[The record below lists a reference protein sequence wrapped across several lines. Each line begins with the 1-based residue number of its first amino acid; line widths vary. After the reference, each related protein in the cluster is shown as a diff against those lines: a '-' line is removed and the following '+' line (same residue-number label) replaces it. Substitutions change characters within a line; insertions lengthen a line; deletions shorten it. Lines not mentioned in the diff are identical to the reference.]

1 MNVPVQLTI
10 VSMEH
15 MILQIKMDRTIAR
28 ASLVTVETDGRN
40 SCFLASKQMKSGKTS
55 NKAWSLENLEV
66 ISELILVFT
75 LSIKETISCL
85 NGEQKPAKPSGH
97 YVLSRNW
104 QMVSFSWFGKV

>member
-15 MILQIKMDRTIAR
+15 MILQIKMDRTSAR
-28 ASLVTVETDGRN
+28 ASLVTVETDGWDY
-40 SCFLASKQMKSGKTS
+40 CFLASKQMKSGKTS

-66 ISELILVFT
+66 ICELILVFI

-85 NGEQKPAKPSGH
+85 NGE
-97 YVLSRNW
+97 
-104 QMVSFSWFGKV
+104 